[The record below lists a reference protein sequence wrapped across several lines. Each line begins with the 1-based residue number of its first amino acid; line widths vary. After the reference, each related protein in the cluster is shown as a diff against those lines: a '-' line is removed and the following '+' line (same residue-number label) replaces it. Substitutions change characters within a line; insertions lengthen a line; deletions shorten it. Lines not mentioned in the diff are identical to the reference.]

1 MELIDIPTEQTT
13 AVTDAILALVSATVC
28 IYIYR
33 TGRGVWKARLWGW
46 LFFLLTVASVLGA
59 IVHGTKLSER
69 LENILWSLINFSLGL
84 MIAVFVI
91 AVINDLK
98 GMMFSR
104 KLLPIMLAFGFGFW
118 ITTLCF
124 PDHFLIFIIYEA
136 VAMLFSLCGYVWL
149 AYKSR
154 LHGAWWMSAGIL
166 ISIVAALVQAS
177 EIISF
182 QFIWEFDH
190 NGAYHLIQIAGI
202 LFLLT
207 GLKNSLK
214 NQLSLSK

>member
-1 MELIDIPTEQTT
+1 MEFIDIPTEQTT
-13 AVTDAILALVSATVC
+13 AFTDVILALVSITAC

-33 TGRGVWKARLWGW
+33 IGRGEWKAKLWEW
-46 LFFLLTVASVLGA
+46 LFFLLTVAAVLGA

-69 LENILWSLINFSLGL
+69 IESIFWSLINLSLGL

-98 GMMFSR
+98 GMIFSR
-104 KLLPIMLAFGFGFW
+104 KLLPIILTFGFGFW
-118 ITTLCF
+118 MTTLYY
-124 PDHFLIFIIYEA
+124 PDNFLVFTIYEA

-149 AYKSR
+149 AYKDR
-154 LHGAWWMSAGIL
+154 LDGAVWMSAGIL

-177 EIISF
+177 KMTSF
-182 QFIWEFDH
+182 QLIWEFDH
-190 NGAYHLIQIAGI
+190 NGTYHLIQIVGI

-207 GLKNSLK
+207 GLRKSLK
-214 NQLSLSK
+214 YRLVSS